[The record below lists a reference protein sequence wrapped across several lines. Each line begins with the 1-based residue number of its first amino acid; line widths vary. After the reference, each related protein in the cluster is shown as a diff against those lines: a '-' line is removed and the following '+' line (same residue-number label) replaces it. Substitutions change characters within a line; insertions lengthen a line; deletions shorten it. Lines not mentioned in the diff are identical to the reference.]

1 MQTIKTID
9 SRFYRELGNQIRA
22 IRQHKD
28 MTQRELSQATGF
40 SRSLIDH
47 WELGLNKI
55 KPKQF
60 ERICEALQVSNNIH
74 IEVKIGFWK

>member
-1 MQTIKTID
+1 MQSIRTID
-9 SRFYRELGNQIRA
+9 SNFYRELGNQIRA
-22 IRQHKD
+22 IRQHRE
-28 MTQRELSQATGF
+28 MTLWELAKETGF

-60 ERICEALQVSNNIH
+60 ERLCEALQVSNNIH
-74 IEVKIGFWK
+74 VEVKIGFWQ

>member
-9 SRFYRELGNQIRA
+9 SRFYHELGNQIRA
-22 IRQHKD
+22 IRQHRD
-28 MTQRELSQATGF
+28 MTLLELSQETGY
-40 SRSLIDH
+40 SRTLIDH

-60 ERICEALQVSNNIH
+60 EKLCEALQVSNNLQID
-74 IEVKIGFWK
+74 VKIGFLK

>member
-1 MQTIKTID
+1 
-9 SRFYRELGNQIRA
+9 
-22 IRQHKD
+22 